1 MYGGYSD
8 SIVVD
13 QRFVLKVPSNLDL
26 AGTAPLLCA
35 GITTFSPLQADATWA
50 RIRKEGNIV
59 ASVCDPEVFIRCPN
73 GVACMTHSGK
83 TCAVHMVAFQAI
95 RPIYTETHGQR
106 LSDSGNKNDPYGRH
120 MSQNGESSYSWGL
133 ALR

>member
-59 ASVCDPEVFIRCPN
+59 ASVYDPEVFIRCPN
-73 GVACMTHSGK
+73 GVA
-83 TCAVHMVAFQAI
+83 
-95 RPIYTETHGQR
+95 
-106 LSDSGNKNDPYGRH
+106 
-120 MSQNGESSYSWGL
+120 
-133 ALR
+133 